1 MRAAYTQTR
10 PQGQES
16 VWAVLALLRHLP
28 LESLACS
35 VYDGEGLSLL
45 AHSAP
50 SLAPSLR
57 SLTIC
62 SVSGLRR
69 SSGVAAAPLS
79 SSDLDFLGALTGLKS
94 LLLFWTVAPA
104 SLSRL
109 TALTRLHLH
118 VCNLSP
124 ALVADRLAPLRGLR
138 QLIFA
143 RWETPP
149 TTLHALPACG
159 SVTQLQCSLWH
170 TGAATLAA
178 AFPGVL
184 EAKLSLLS
192 EESAPVAPPPQPGAP
207 RWSSVR
213 SVAIRQYR
221 HAPSCLQML
230 QALGALGGAL
240 RSLSITEYTHRT
252 VDWRPELPELLAIL
266 AAAPSLERLS
276 LDTAVAMSAALSRPR
291 LHACLKR
298 LSLSSHHDYNGTSH
312 GALTTA
318 GLLDLGAAFPALE
331 ELRLIDEWEE
341 DRLGRQLDALGAA
354 GDTASAE
361 RRREFPETDD
371 GYLVRAIRRA
381 QGRLAAAAAAA
392 AAPAVSAHGGGDG
405 MGGIASIDLGAVSG
419 GE

>member
-1 MRAAYTQTR
+1 VTVDLRALDVLSAEQVLRLAGGLEAAGTVTELSTDMCAYGHGFEHPHEVASRLGMLIGSLPTMRRLDIRRLISLADGHPVRWWRCCFRAAALPLLPRRATPQQQHPAIAASIATASLTVVLFAACTQTR

-35 VYDGEGLSLL
+35 VSRDGEGLPHL

-170 TGAATLAA
+170 TGAASLAA
-178 AFPGVL
+178 AFPGVRL
-184 EAKLSLLS
+184 AQLSLLS
-192 EESAPVAPPPQPGAP
+192 EESAPMAPPPQPGAP
-207 RWSSVR
+207 RWSALRVLRLSGLR
-213 SVAIRQYR
+213 RTDG
-221 HAPSCLQML
+221 PSCMQML

-240 RSLSITEYTHRT
+240 RSLS
-252 VDWRPELPELLAIL
+252 VWQPGDNFLAPWLPGDAELLAFL
-266 AAAPSLERLS
+266 AVAPALQGLS
-276 LDTAVAMSAALSRPR
+276 LQSSPWVPWMRRP
-291 LHACLKR
+291 
-298 LSLSSHHDYNGTSH
+298 
-312 GALTTA
+312 
-318 GLLDLGAAFPALE
+318 
-331 ELRLIDEWEE
+331 
-341 DRLGRQLDALGAA
+341 
-354 GDTASAE
+354 
-361 RRREFPETDD
+361 
-371 GYLVRAIRRA
+371 
-381 QGRLAAAAAAA
+381 
-392 AAPAVSAHGGGDG
+392 
-405 MGGIASIDLGAVSG
+405 
-419 GE
+419 

>member
-57 SLTIC
+57 SLTMLNR
-62 SVSGLRR
+62 GWA
-69 SSGVAAAPLS
+69 GGAAVLP
-79 SSDLDFLGALTGLKS
+79 SSDLDFLGTLTGLTE
-94 LLLFWTVAPA
+94 LVTTWPVAPA

-109 TALTRLHLH
+109 VALRRLHLH
-118 VCNLSP
+118 FGNLSP
-124 ALVADRLAPLRGLR
+124 ALVADRLAPLRGL
-138 QLIFA
+138 LELKFA

-149 TTLHALPACG
+149 TNAPLHALPACG

-170 TGAATLAA
+170 TGAASLAA